1 MMNQQKQIE
10 SAKRIAA
17 ILRQRG
23 SRLADAVME
32 GLDVRH
38 LPRHIREKIVDELGE
53 EFSARGLKNDHE
65 PNAYDLEIEALTDA
79 CGLAWD
85 DIKEPKKP

>member
-10 SAKRIAA
+10 STKHIAA

-32 GLDVRH
+32 GLDVRN
-38 LPRHIREKIVDELGE
+38 LPRHIREKVVDELGE
-53 EFSARGLKNDHE
+53 EFSAKGLKNDHE
-65 PNAYDLEIEALTDA
+65 PNAYGLEIEALTVA
-79 CGLAWD
+79 CGLTWD
-85 DIKEPKKP
+85 DIEEPKKS

>member
-1 MMNQQKQIE
+1 MNQQSQIE
-10 SAKRIAA
+10 ATKRIAA

-23 SRLADAVME
+23 SLLADAIMQ
-32 GLDVRH
+32 GLDVRN

-53 EFSARGLKNDHE
+53 EFSAKGVKSDSE
-65 PNAYDLEIEALTDA
+65 PNAYGVEIEALTDA

-85 DIKEPKKP
+85 DIQQPKKP

>member
-1 MMNQQKQIE
+1 MMNQQSQIE
-10 SAKRIAA
+10 ATKRIAA

-23 SRLADAVME
+23 SLLADAIMQ
-32 GLDVRH
+32 GLDVRN

-53 EFSARGLKNDHE
+53 EFSAKGVKSDSE
-65 PNAYDLEIEALTDA
+65 PNAYGVEIEALTDA

-85 DIKEPKKP
+85 DIQQPKKP